1 MTGDLLSVGEAA
13 ALLGVSR
20 RRAEA
25 LIQSGALPA
34 QRVGARWILSAGALR
49 QTEHNM
55 WREAGRPMSQ
65 RSAWMLI
72 KQRLEGHSFARPAL
86 DQIRRRL
93 RARAT
98 HCHLFVH
105 PSRLQLVTDSPTVI
119 LGGRTAAQVAGVPID
134 DSVAFDVY
142 VRASAFEELIRESGA
157 QRVNEGANLNVHVI
171 EDEQWPFEPDQRVV
185 SPWVAWL
192 DLADSQDRAADTLLD
207 RIAGGRVRD

>member
-1 MTGDLLSVGEAA
+1 M
-13 ALLGVSR
+13 
-20 RRAEA
+20 
-25 LIQSGALPA
+25 
-34 QRVGARWILSAGALR
+34 
-49 QTEHNM
+49 
-55 WREAGRPMSQ
+55 
-65 RSAWMLI
+65 
-72 KQRLEGHSFARPAL
+72 
-86 DQIRRRL
+86 
-93 RARAT
+93 
-98 HCHLFVH
+98 
-105 PSRLQLVTDSPTVI
+105 TDSPTVI